1 MSICCANLGLRDC
14 ALMRLLPA
22 LFVVVLAC
30 AEEELPDPATVQL
43 AALSAASVVD
53 TLEDLGAVSE
63 PEAPGVRDAFR
74 AAALRALE
82 HAQAAHGTAPS
93 HTLHAHD
100 QSVEA
105 ADVVDQF
112 GEAFALALEATGQ
125 LATLEAGVAD
135 ARRCEE
141 LAAVDDLMSPRL
153 FRGAAAIMRKFAS
166 SNPSNPGTGRA
177 RGDLLRARQFEQQ
190 AAIVESCE
198 ALDAWPEDLGSYV
211 TTLVFEVGSFRTVT
225 ADKIKAAEDQRD
237 DAISAYR
244 RAAEAWRNLGHR

>member
-1 MSICCANLGLRDC
+1 MSRCYANLGLGHR
-14 ALMRLLPA
+14 AWGRLLPA
-22 LFVVVLAC
+22 IFFAFLAC
-30 AEEELPDPATVQL
+30 AEEEVPDPAAVQL

-82 HAQAAHGTAPS
+82 HAQAAHRTAPS
-93 HTLHAHD
+93 RTLHAQN

-105 ADVVDQF
+105 ADAVDQF
-112 GEAFALALEATGQ
+112 GEAFALALEATDQ

-141 LAAVDDLMSPRL
+141 LAAIDDLTSPRS
-153 FRGAAAIMRKFAS
+153 FRGMAEILRDNAS
-166 SNPSNPGTGRA
+166 STPGTERA
-177 RGDLLRARQFEQQ
+177 RENLLRARQFEQQ

-198 ALDAWPEDLGSYV
+198 ELDGWPEDLGSYV
-211 TTLVFEVGSFRTVT
+211 SSLVVEVGSFRAVS
-225 ADKIKAAEDQRD
+225 ADKIKAAEGQRD

-244 RAAEAWRNLGHR
+244 RAAEAWRNPGHR